1 MARPKAKEL
10 TERELEIMHVF
21 WQDGRI
27 TANQVRDAM
36 AKNGRELAYT
46 TVATLIKILTEKG
59 FIRQTNDDR
68 PFEYE
73 PIRSF
78 DEVSGSL
85 LSDVVHKVFQ
95 GSRTQLLMRL
105 MDQERLSESE
115 VGMLQKL
122 LQQQDHSS
130 KRKRTD
136 AEEQK
141 DA

>member
-1 MARPKAKEL
+1 MARPRAKEL

-59 FIRQTNDDR
+59 FIHQTNDER

-73 PIRSF
+73 PVRSF
-78 DEVSGSL
+78 DDVSGSL
-85 LSDVVHKVFQ
+85 LSDVIHKVFQ

-115 VGMLQKL
+115 VGMLRKL
-122 LQQQDHSS
+122 LQQQGDSS
-130 KRKRTD
+130 KRHHKDVEGQND
-136 AEEQK
+136 A
-141 DA
+141 